1 MEIIAM
7 AMYPSQVDAPVSPG
21 NRGSTVF
28 LRGISDELRQKYR
41 EGLFEV
47 SQEDLTD
54 VARR

>member
-1 MEIIAM
+1 M